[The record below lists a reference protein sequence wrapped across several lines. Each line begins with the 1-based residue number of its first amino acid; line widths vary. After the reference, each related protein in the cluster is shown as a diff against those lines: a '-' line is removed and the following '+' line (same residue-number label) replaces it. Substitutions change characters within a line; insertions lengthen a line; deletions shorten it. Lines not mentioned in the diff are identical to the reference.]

1 MSKRDAGEARTLSP
15 NVVALGYVSMLTA
28 MSSAMIY
35 GLLPVFLLRVLG
47 LSMASIGI
55 IEGTAEAANSFVKI
69 ASGATS
75 DWIGRRKPLVVFGYT
90 LSAVVKVLYPLAY
103 TALPVLIARVI
114 DRLGKGIRDAPRD
127 AFLADLIA
135 PEVRGT
141 GFGLRLAL
149 AIAGFVLGPLIA
161 IGLMWLSA
169 DDFRLVFWI
178 ALIPAYVS
186 VIVLVMA
193 VKELPHVHDLVE
205 RRVPIRRS
213 ELAALPAAFWWTI
226 AIAGLLSL
234 ARFSQAFLVL
244 KAHDVGVDA
253 AFVPII
259 LVVMHLVYSLTA
271 YPFGILADRIDR
283 RRQLAL
289 GTVILIGAD
298 LVLAH
303 AGTVWLTIVGAA
315 LWGLQFGATQGLLG
329 ASIADAAPERLRGT
343 AFGIYDIAIGVAT
356 FLASTGA
363 GALWMASGP
372 AMVFAIGGGVTAAA
386 LVLLLLQPPQA
397 TARTGAGPAAKHMTP
412 ALPPGS

>member
-1 MSKRDAGEARTLSP
+1 MGDPSTARREADEKRPLSP

-35 GLLPVFLLRVLG
+35 GLLPVFLLKVLG
-47 LSMASIGI
+47 LSMASIGV
-55 IEGTAEAANSFVKI
+55 IEGMAEAANSFVKI
-69 ASGATS
+69 LSGAAS
-75 DWIGRRKPLVVFGYT
+75 DWIGRRKPLVVYGYA
-90 LSAVVKVLYPLAY
+90 LSAVVKILYPLAN
-103 TALPVLIARVI
+103 TAFPVLVARVI

-161 IGLMWLSA
+161 IALMWLSG
-169 DDFRLVFWI
+169 DDFRLVFWV
-178 ALIPAYVS
+178 ALIPAYLS
-186 VIVLVMA
+186 VLVLVVA
-193 VKELPHVHDLVE
+193 VKEVPVPHDMVE

-213 ELAALPAAFWWTI
+213 DLAALPAAFWWTI

-244 KAHDVGVDA
+244 KAYDTGVDA
-253 AFVPII
+253 AFVPVI

-283 RRQLAL
+283 RRQLAI

-298 LVLAH
+298 LVLAS
-303 AGTVWLTIVGAA
+303 ATTIVWVVLGAA

-343 AFGIYDIAIGVAT
+343 AFGLYDIAIGLAT
-356 FLASTGA
+356 FLASAGA
-363 GALWMASGP
+363 GALWMAGGP
-372 AMVFAIGGGVTAAA
+372 ATVFALGGCVAAA
-386 LVLLLLQPPQA
+386 AVVLLLLQPPKARMARAARPAPRPQA
-397 TARTGAGPAAKHMTP
+397 H
-412 ALPPGS
+412 

>member
-1 MSKRDAGEARTLSP
+1 VHNPATAKRDAGATRELSP

-35 GLLPVFLLRVLG
+35 GLLPVFLLKVIG

-55 IEGTAEAANSFVKI
+55 IEGMAEAANSFVKI
-69 ASGATS
+69 LSGAAS
-75 DWIGRRKPLVVFGYT
+75 DWIGRRKPLVVFGYAI
-90 LSAVVKVLYPLAY
+90 SALVKILYPLAN
-103 TALPVLIARVI
+103 TAFPVLVARVI

-161 IGLMWLSA
+161 IGLMWLSG

-186 VIVLVMA
+186 VVVLVVA
-193 VKELPHVHDLVE
+193 VKELPFTRDTVE
-205 RRVPIRRS
+205 RRVPLRRS

-244 KAHDVGVDA
+244 KAHDTGVDA
-253 AFVPII
+253 AFVPIV

-271 YPFGILADRIDR
+271 YPFGVLADRIDR

-289 GTVILIGAD
+289 GTVILIAAD
-298 LVLAH
+298 LVLAS
-303 AGTVWLTIVGAA
+303 ATSVAWVVVGAA

-343 AFGIYDIAIGVAT
+343 AFGLYDIAIGLAT
-356 FLASTGA
+356 FLASAGA
-363 GALWMASGP
+363 GAIWMAGGP
-372 AMVFAIGGGVTAAA
+372 ATVFALGGCVAAGA
-386 LVLLLLQPPQA
+386 VVLLLLQPP
-397 TARTGAGPAAKHMTP
+397 TVRAAQSAQRP
-412 ALPPGS
+412 QNR